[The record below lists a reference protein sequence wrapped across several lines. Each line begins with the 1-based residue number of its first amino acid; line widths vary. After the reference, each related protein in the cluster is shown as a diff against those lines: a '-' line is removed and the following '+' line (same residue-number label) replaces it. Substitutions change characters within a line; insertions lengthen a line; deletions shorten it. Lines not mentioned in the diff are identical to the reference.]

1 MTGQK
6 QSAECE
12 STTTP
17 SLHYHLPSYLFVV
30 DIIIS
35 GPTGSS
41 TNPDKAM
48 MDRNLD
54 ANTEV
59 FGNPQGLTHDDF
71 AHGGS
76 FVANHEIIKRRLGT
90 ILSLVAWYF
99 APNAAVNCS
108 LWNAPQSVAMAG
120 FSVGGDVSYIRGKE
134 GFQGG
139 HQSDPRQEIWRGGR
153 GSKDLLILC
162 RTSLS

>member
-6 QSAECE
+6 QVAECE

-35 GPTGSS
+35 GPPGSS

-54 ANTEV
+54 VHMEV
-59 FGNPQGLTHDDF
+59 FGNPQGLSLLDLFYHHLQAQDSRMTQLECAVRKLEPCMALF
-71 AHGGS
+71 
-76 FVANHEIIKRRLGT
+76 EIVHVPGLAYPLWSRRH
-90 ILSLVAWYF
+90 S
-99 APNAAVNCS
+99 
-108 LWNAPQSVAMAG
+108 
-120 FSVGGDVSYIRGKE
+120 
-134 GFQGG
+134 
-139 HQSDPRQEIWRGGR
+139 
-153 GSKDLLILC
+153 
-162 RTSLS
+162 